1 MDNNLDIQDSSLSS
15 NTSEPPEKL
24 VELQQRQI
32 AGVLTFAA
40 ALARKMGL
48 GVSEMAALEHLH
60 ASGGGL
66 TPTKLGRRLSMGS
79 GTVSPLVDRLERAG
93 YVERRPNPKDR
104 RSSVVR
110 MTPWGLEES
119 ARHLLPLAADFLRT
133 ASGLGKE
140 ERSTVGGYLE
150 AIADTLAYHAQ
161 KP

>member
-1 MDNNLDIQDSSLSS
+1 MG
-15 NTSEPPEKL
+15 ECPEKL

-32 AGVLTFAA
+32 AEVLTFAA

-48 GVSEMAALEHLH
+48 SVSEMAALEHLH

-66 TPTKLGRRLSMGS
+66 TPTQLGRRLSMGS

-104 RSSVVR
+104 RSSVVK
-110 MTPWGLEES
+110 MTPQGIEES
-119 ARHLLPLAADFLRT
+119 ARHLLPLAADFLGT

-140 ERSTVGGYLE
+140 ERSSVGGYLE
-150 AIADTLAYHAQ
+150 AVSDALACHAQ